1 MKILIMCLL
10 VFMSSIAVA
19 DSYPYYPSS
28 ATDQLIAEDMRY
40 SRQQTQDY
48 INQSNID
55 LGRQRMLQE
64 EQYEANHK
72 KIQQYHK
79 DRCDAERF
87 IDCER

>member
-1 MKILIMCLL
+1 MKILIICLL
-10 VFMSSIAVA
+10 ASVSSIAVA
-19 DSYPYYPSS
+19 DSYPYYPST

-40 SRQQTQDY
+40 RHQQTQDY

-64 EQYEANHK
+64 AQYEANHK

-79 DRCDAERF
+79 DRCDTERF
-87 IDCER
+87 IDC